1 MQSTYGLLR
10 RRSGK
15 LESKHEGGRAVCDAF
30 FEGTKQVSRP
40 AAAADSVDRLKL

>member
-1 MQSTYGLLR
+1 MKVVVL
-10 RRSGK
+10 
-15 LESKHEGGRAVCDAF
+15 CDAF